1 MQKLEKVAREASMQ
15 SRRVWL
21 PTITGLMS
29 LADACA
35 RQGAAVADPAG
46 APLTSSTTQG
56 AHAASATYAAAPSLI
71 IIGPEGGFDDGEIP
85 ASVARVS
92 LGGTILRAET
102 ATLVAATLLA
112 DMRDRKEA
120 SR

>member
-1 MQKLEKVAREASMQ
+1 MLFRS
-15 SRRVWL
+15 RVWL
-21 PTITGLMS
+21 PKIEGPVL
-29 LADACA
+29 LADACS
-35 RQGAAVADPAG
+35 RPGAAVADPAG
-46 APLTSSTTQG
+46 APL
-56 AHAASATYAAAPSLI
+56 AAPGTAPSLV
-71 IIGPEGGFDDGEIP
+71 IIGPEGGFDDGELP

-112 DMRDRKEA
+112 DMRNRKEA

>member
-1 MQKLEKVAREASMQ
+1 MQ

-21 PTITGLMS
+21 PIITGPVS

-35 RQGAAVADPAG
+35 RPGAAVADPDG
-46 APLTSSTTQG
+46 APLATSAAAPT
-56 AHAASATYAAAPSLI
+56 ASATASAAAPSLV
-71 IIGPEGGFDDGEIP
+71 IIGPEGGFDDDEIP

-112 DMRDRKEA
+112 NMRDRKEA

>member
-1 MQKLEKVAREASMQ
+1 MQ

-21 PTITGLMS
+21 PVITGPVS

-35 RQGAAVADPAG
+35 RPGAAVADPDG
-46 APLTSSTTQG
+46 ATL
-56 AHAASATYAAAPSLI
+56 AASAAAPSLV
-71 IIGPEGGFDDGEIP
+71 IIGPEGGFDDDEIP

-112 DMRDRKEA
+112 NVRDRKEA